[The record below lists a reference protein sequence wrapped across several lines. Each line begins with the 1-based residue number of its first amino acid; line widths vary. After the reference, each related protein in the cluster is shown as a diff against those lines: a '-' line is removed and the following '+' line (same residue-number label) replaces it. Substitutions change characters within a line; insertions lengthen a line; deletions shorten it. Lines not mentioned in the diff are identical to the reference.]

1 MKFNGI
7 QNANSVGWL
16 EEDKGVRTMKQKAD
30 ARSDIEGRMRK
41 NLNKKGEST
50 HIQSQL
56 FYSNWNNPAKSP
68 QPPEKT
74 PNRLN

>member
-30 ARSDIEGRMRK
+30 ARSDTEGRMRK
-41 NLNKKGEST
+41 NLNKKGERQHS
-50 HIQSQL
+50 
-56 FYSNWNNPAKSP
+56 YSKPTIL
-68 QPPEKT
+68 Q
-74 PNRLN
+74 